1 MNFSQGFKDG
11 RKPHSCHSVTESTCH
26 VVVRTTLVILD
37 LASVKLSDRLSAYG
51 LTYSQD
57 LERTATVK
65 LELHPLVHQH
75 GFDDSISCQTLSVA
89 DHASTRFQAV
99 MVKHS

>member
-1 MNFSQGFKDG
+1 M
-11 RKPHSCHSVTESTCH
+11 
-26 VVVRTTLVILD
+26 LVILD
-37 LASVKLSDRLSAYG
+37 LASVKLLDRLSCAYG

-65 LELHPLVHQH
+65 LELYPLVHQR
-75 GFDDSISCQTLSVA
+75 GFDDSITCQTLSVA